1 MRFGLLYEMEM
12 HPELGSSESDVYWQ
26 AIEQVKLAEEV
37 GFDYVWC
44 VEHHFLEGFSHSSAP
59 EIFLTAVAQHTSRI
73 RIGHGVVL
81 LPIPFNHPARVAE
94 RTATLDILCKGRLDV
109 GTGRSITMAE
119 LGGFGID
126 PDDSRPMWEEAVRM
140 VPRMWT
146 EHEFSGFDGRFVKM
160 PPRVVVPKPVQQPH
174 PPMWM
179 ACTSPPSFELAGRY
193 GLGVLCFTI
202 GEPGELANLISTY
215 RKAVAQAEPVGSF
228 VNEQVA
234 GFTALHCGPEDATAR
249 QRGGEAAVWYFGKLF
264 EYFGEVAAYEGYR
277 DYRRRAEQAKD
288 FTRLDVRDKLIN
300 NLVDRAVICAGD
312 PDTCARIVGQY
323 QEQGIDQFIGN
334 VQLAN
339 LSHDDVMESVRLFG
353 TEVIPRFR

>member
-126 PDDSRPMWEEAVRM
+126 PDDSRPMWEEAVRI

-160 PPRVVVPKPVQQPH
+160 PPRVVVPKPVQKPH

-193 GLGVLCFTI
+193 GLGVL
-202 GEPGELANLISTY
+202 
-215 RKAVAQAEPVGSF
+215 
-228 VNEQVA
+228 
-234 GFTALHCGPEDATAR
+234 
-249 QRGGEAAVWYFGKLF
+249 
-264 EYFGEVAAYEGYR
+264 
-277 DYRRRAEQAKD
+277 
-288 FTRLDVRDKLIN
+288 
-300 NLVDRAVICAGD
+300 
-312 PDTCARIVGQY
+312 
-323 QEQGIDQFIGN
+323 
-334 VQLAN
+334 
-339 LSHDDVMESVRLFG
+339 
-353 TEVIPRFR
+353 